1 MEESFDFFSRKR
13 GIFFEVEIL
22 RQRYDESAWTRCGID
37 DPKKKMADY
46 DVIIED
52 LVAANRI
59 LAAQEI
65 VDAFG
70 HVSARHPQKPD
81 RFLLSQAKSPEL
93 VEADDIMEF
102 ILDGVAIDS
111 RGRKGYLERFIHGGL
126 YEARPDIQS
135 VVHSHS
141 RSVIPFGLT
150 QERLRPVVH
159 SSGMMGREIPVWD
172 AQRSFG
178 DTDLLVSNTSMGRDL
193 ARTFGNGNCVL
204 MRGHGS
210 TVAGKSIR
218 EAVYAAFYLE
228 VNAHSQLE
236 ASRLGKITSLTPGE
250 IEKVNSRLSQGKPGE
265 GFDRF
270 WEYWCRRVGV
280 NFSTRS

>member
-1 MEESFDFFSRKR
+1 M
-13 GIFFEVEIL
+13 
-22 RQRYDESAWTRCGID
+22 T
-37 DPKKKMADY
+37 DY
-46 DVIIED
+46 DVILKD

-59 LAAQEI
+59 LAAQGV

-70 HVSARHPQKPD
+70 HVSARHPQKHD
-81 RFLLSQAKSPEL
+81 RFLLSRAKSPEL

-102 ILDGVAIDS
+102 TLDGTAVDS

-141 RSVIPFGLT
+141 RSVIPFGVT
-150 QERLRPVVH
+150 GQKLRPVVH
-159 SSGMMGREIPVWD
+159 SSGTIGSEVPVWD

-178 DTDLLVSNTSMGRDL
+178 DTDLLVSNVSMGRDL
-193 ARTFGNGNCVL
+193 ARAFGTGNCAL

-218 EAVYAAFYLE
+218 EAVYTAFYLE
-228 VNAHSQLE
+228 VNAEFAARGEPLGQDNLPHARRDRESERSLE
-236 ASRLGKITSLTPGE
+236 SGKTGRGLRSLLGVLVP
-250 IEKVNSRLSQGKPGE
+250 P
-265 GFDRF
+265 
-270 WEYWCRRVGV
+270 CRRGLSARRVIDLLQ
-280 NFSTRS
+280 

>member
-1 MEESFDFFSRKR
+1 
-13 GIFFEVEIL
+13 L
-22 RQRYDESAWTRCGID
+22 RQRYDESVWTRCGID
-37 DPKKKMADY
+37 DAKKKMADY

-70 HVSARHPQKPD
+70 HVSAGHPQKPD
-81 RFLLSQAKSPEL
+81 RFLLSRAKSPEL

-111 RGRKGYLERFIHGGL
+111 RERKGYLERFIHGGL

-141 RSVIPFGLT
+141 RSAIPFGLT

-159 SSGMMGREIPVWD
+159 SSWIMGCEVPVWGSCVENVGDIGRMGRPTVT
-172 AQRSFG
+172 G
-178 DTDLLVSNTSMGRDL
+178 LLRC
-193 ARTFGNGNCVL
+193 RTPT
-204 MRGHGS
+204 HW
-210 TVAGKSIR
+210 
-218 EAVYAAFYLE
+218 
-228 VNAHSQLE
+228 
-236 ASRLGKITSLTPGE
+236 AS
-250 IEKVNSRLSQGKPGE
+250 
-265 GFDRF
+265 
-270 WEYWCRRVGV
+270 
-280 NFSTRS
+280 

>member
-1 MEESFDFFSRKR
+1 M
-13 GIFFEVEIL
+13 
-22 RQRYDESAWTRCGID
+22 
-37 DPKKKMADY
+37 PDY
-46 DVIIED
+46 NAIVED

-59 LAAQEI
+59 LAAQEV

-81 RFLLSQAKSPEL
+81 RFLLSRAKPPEL

-102 ILDGVAIDS
+102 SLDGTSFDS
-111 RGRKGYLERFIHGGL
+111 RARKGYLERFIHGGL

-141 RSVIPFGLT
+141 RSLIPFGIT
-150 QERLRPVVH
+150 QEKLRPVVH
-159 SSGMMGREIPVWD
+159 SSGTIGREVPVWD
-172 AQRSFG
+172 AQRAFG
-178 DTDLLVSNTSMGRDL
+178 DTDLLVSNISMGRDL
-193 ARTFGNGNCVL
+193 ALTFAGGNCAL

-218 EAVYAAFYLE
+218 EAVYTAFYLE
-228 VNAHSQLE
+228 VNARLQME
-236 ASRLGKITSLTPGE
+236 ASRLGKVTVLTPGE
-250 IEKVNSRLSQGKPGE
+250 IEKVNLRLTQGKPGE

-270 WEYWCRRVGV
+270 WEYWCRRAGV
-280 NFSTRS
+280 NFRSPS